1 MAFVYPDRASEVT
14 TSTGD
19 QGDIILQGPE
29 PSFWSFTSRM
39 AVGDETTVCRED
51 GLTSELVRVRLV
63 APDRLRYLAVYGSSN
78 GGARVV
84 WPAGQQRVYATQL
97 GRYALLPPDA
107 GQAGRPVVVQ
117 PDGTYGAGALT
128 VPVPTGLTVGTLLD
142 AASAGGRPD
151 GAVLIRL
158 VVTWDE
164 LPDLDYELE
173 IRDGLTTGWPG
184 TASNPA
190 LIPAGGGRCVV
201 NVVGGYTY
209 GVRLRARAVGG
220 VSGWTPEKTIA
231 ATGDDVPPGPPTDM
245 AVTEVYGGAVF
256 TFTPP
261 ADADTL
267 EVRFYAAPAADKTAA
282 MLVGAG
288 LRRVTLTG
296 LTAGDTR
303 WVWAASVDTSGNEG
317 EWIALGPV
325 TALRIEPG
333 DLAAELG
340 ERIER
345 LSDVDPASLG
355 LAEEAALE
363 AVLAAHE
370 VRLGAQ
376 RRLAQAMTGVDAT
389 IDGVRDRLAG
399 VETGLQQEVTTL
411 TDETAALTRS
421 LTTLGAVVEDN
432 TAAIQAEQTAR
443 ADADEALAESVT
455 LVAAQAGNALAAV
468 QTEATTRANADS
480 ALGQRIDAVV
490 ADTADNAAAILAE
503 QTARTNADGAL
514 ANTLT
519 SVSAQATR
527 TRTFRQ
533 ATAPAAPQAGDL
545 WYDTASNN
553 APKRWSGT
561 GWESTEDPRIA
572 ATAAAVVAEQTAR
585 ADGDSALASSI
596 SIVSAQASRSRTF
609 RQSAAP
615 AAPQAGDVWYDTAN
629 GNAAKRYNGTAWEL
643 VDDARL
649 AANAAAV
656 TSEATARADADAS
669 LASQITTVSA
679 QATRTRTFRQATAPG
694 GPQTGDIWY
703 DTSSNNAPKRYTGTV
718 WENVEDPRTA
728 SNTAA
733 IQAEQTARAD
743 GDAALTT
750 QVNTAI
756 SKADRVRTFRQA
768 SAPASPQTGDVW
780 YDTANNSVPKRWS
793 GTAWESAEDP
803 RIGQNVAAIQTEATT
818 RANED
823 EALSQHITKLFARF
837 SGGTN
842 LVQRLNRWTSAF
854 PVTEDA
860 TFASR
865 YRVRV
870 SGNAQSTVSPVLT
883 ELKPDTDYVLSF
895 KARLAAGASSELHA
909 DLNPDTLPETA
920 FAVTSSEW
928 TTFSTVWKSSLAA
941 IKNCRLR
948 FFQYNLAGA
957 QVDVTDVQLEE
968 GNTPSA
974 WSLAP
979 GEMVAMVQQEADAR
993 ASALGSMSTRID
1005 TVQTL
1010 ADGNYA
1016 AIQEQALS
1024 IDGLSAQYTVKVDVN
1039 GYVSG
1044 FGLATTAKDGVPT
1057 STFTVLAEKFEITAP
1072 GGSKISPFV
1081 VQNGTVY
1088 LRSVV
1093 IGTGWIGDTH
1103 IGPNGI
1109 DAKHLKA
1116 SSVLTDSIRIGSAS
1130 GSTLSTVVS
1139 QAATGA
1145 QDPAGRIN
1153 AGSTSINPG
1162 KIIVKGSN
1170 TLTTVGGWFYGN
1182 TTEIDGGKI
1191 AAETVTAREVKALS
1205 LTGAHVAAGSLTVD
1219 KFAQFSTGNKL
1230 SNSGFEAGW
1239 ACWNLTV
1246 YNTGGANL
1254 IAGVEFQ
1261 ENGPGSDWTLVG
1273 GHMLWVR
1280 QIGATAPSNNWT
1292 SYYSHPDN
1300 NWLGIPIDP
1309 SKTCEFSI
1317 YTGAHRCMTQV
1328 GVAFYNAAGLNI
1340 GETFGT
1346 TNNEEGGGGRSLA
1359 GYKRLWV
1366 KATPPAGAV
1375 AARPILI
1382 KWNTKPGNADSWGFF
1397 VMPFFGECAP
1407 NATEPQPWQPG
1418 GVTKIFGGNLVAE
1431 TVTSTHL
1438 ATGSVT
1444 ANKINARTI
1453 VGDHLEVGTIYG
1465 SLIGQAA
1472 VTTLKIEGNSVTVP
1486 AGYYQPDDRWIGNTF
1501 TTPNNQDYDYGTT
1514 SAIVTDGSPVLVMA
1528 AATCRV
1534 DGGITNNNNIAGWV
1548 LRIQNY
1554 NSASHAEVTK
1564 ASIVVQSIAVGN
1576 SWPGNAGAYAAVA
1589 LDRPPANIT
1598 VQYRLVFAKGFSDGP
1613 ACYVGNRGI
1622 AAMLARR

>member
-128 VPVPTGLTVGTLLD
+128 VPVPTGLTLGTLLD

-164 LPDLDYELE
+164 VPDLDYELE

-184 TASNPA
+184 AASNPA

-220 VSGWTPEKTIA
+220 VSGWTPEQTIA

-245 AVTEVYGGAVF
+245 VVTEVYGGAVF
-256 TFTPP
+256 MFTPP
-261 ADADTL
+261 TDADTL
-267 EVRFYAAPAADKTAA
+267 EVRFYAAPSDDETAA
-282 MLVGAG
+282 VLVGAG

-296 LTAGDTR
+296 LPAGTTR
-303 WVWAASVDTSGNEG
+303 WVWAASVDTSGNEA
-317 EWIALGPV
+317 EWLSLGPV
-325 TALRIEPG
+325 TALLIEPG

-345 LSDVDPASLG
+345 LSDVDPASLD
-355 LAEEAALE
+355 LAGEAALE

-376 RRLAQAMTGVDAT
+376 RRLAQAMTGVDDT

-399 VETGLQQEVTTL
+399 VETGLQQETTIR
-411 TDETAALTRS
+411 TDETAALTQS

-443 ADADEALAESVT
+443 ADAYEALAESVT
-455 LVAAQAGNALAAV
+455 LVAAQAGSALAAV
-468 QTEATTRANADS
+468 QSEAQTRASEDE
-480 ALGQRIDAVV
+480 ALSSRIDTVV
-490 ADTADNAAAILAE
+490 ADTAHNAAAILAE
-503 QTARTNADGAL
+503 QTARINADGAL

-527 TRTFRQ
+527 ARTFRQ
-533 ATAPAAPQAGDL
+533 ATAPATPQVGDL

-553 APKRWSGT
+553 SPKRWSGT

-572 ATAAAVVAEQTAR
+572 ATAAVVAAEQTAR

-596 SIVSAQASRSRTF
+596 SSVSAQASRSRTF

-615 AAPQAGDVWYDTAN
+615 AAPQVGDVWYDTAN

-649 AANAAAV
+649 AANAAAI
-656 TSEATARADADAS
+656 TSEA
-669 LASQITTVSA
+669 
-679 QATRTRTFRQATAPG
+679 
-694 GPQTGDIWY
+694 
-703 DTSSNNAPKRYTGTV
+703 
-718 WENVEDPRTA
+718 
-728 SNTAA
+728 
-733 IQAEQTARAD
+733 TARAD

-768 SAPASPQTGDVW
+768 SAPGAPQPGDVW
-780 YDTANNSVPKRWS
+780 FDMANNSAPKRWS
-793 GTAWESAEDP
+793 GIAWESAEDP
-803 RIGQNVAAIQTEATT
+803 RIGQNTAAIASEATT
-818 RANED
+818 RA
-823 EALSQHITKLFARF
+823 
-837 SGGTN
+837 
-842 LVQRLNRWTSAF
+842 SA
-854 PVTEDA
+854 
-860 TFASR
+860 
-865 YRVRV
+865 
-870 SGNAQSTVSPVLT
+870 
-883 ELKPDTDYVLSF
+883 DT
-895 KARLAAGASSELHA
+895 
-909 DLNPDTLPETA
+909 
-920 FAVTSSEW
+920 
-928 TTFSTVWKSSLAA
+928 
-941 IKNCRLR
+941 
-948 FFQYNLAGA
+948 
-957 QVDVTDVQLEE
+957 
-968 GNTPSA
+968 
-974 WSLAP
+974 
-979 GEMVAMVQQEADAR
+979 
-993 ASALGSMSTRID
+993 ALGQRID
-1005 TVQTL
+1005 TVV
-1010 ADGNYA
+1010 ADVNTNAA
-1016 AIQEQALS
+1016 AIQSEATARANADSALSNTLTSVSAQATRARTFRQSAAPASPQAGDVWYDTSANNVAKRWSGTAWESTEDPRIGQNVAAITSEATARANADSALANTLTTVQTTVGEHTATIQQQAQS

-1044 FGLATTAKDGVPT
+1044 FGLATTAKDGVPS

-1130 GSTLSTVVS
+1130 GSTLSTVAS
-1139 QAATGA
+1139 NAATGA
-1145 QDPAGRIN
+1145 QDPAARIN

-1170 TLTTVGGWFYGN
+1170 TLTSVGRWFYGN

-1205 LTGAHVAAGSLTVD
+1205 LTGDRVAAGTLTVD
-1219 KFAQFSTGNKL
+1219 KLAQFSTGNL
-1230 SNSGFEAGW
+1230 LANSSFDAGW
-1239 ACWNLTV
+1239 ECWNRLGSNMGGAPTNWAV
-1246 YNTGGANL
+1246 NHPSVDWYLAGGNTLSVQQTNGQTGGDW
-1254 IAGVEFQ
+1254 AGF
-1261 ENGPGSDWTLVG
+1261 
-1273 GHMLWVR
+1273 
-1280 QIGATAPSNNWT
+1280 
-1292 SYYSHPDN
+1292 YSHPAS
-1300 NWLGIPIDP
+1300 NWGGIPIEP
-1309 SKTCEFSI
+1309 GKPYEFSI
-1317 YTGAHRCMTQV
+1317 YTGAHNCKV
-1328 GVAFYNAAGLNI
+1328 DCFIVFYNIAGTPVGDWADGITPTANVND
-1340 GETFGT
+1340 GEAL
-1346 TNNEEGGGGRSLA
+1346 GGRSLA
-1359 GYKRLWV
+1359 GYKRIWARGV
-1366 KATPPAGAV
+1366 APATAV
-1375 AARPILI
+1375 QARPFIR
-1382 KWNTKPGNADSWGFF
+1382 KHNSKPGATESWGFYTL
-1397 VMPFFGECAP
+1397 PFFGESAP
-1407 NATEPQPWQPG
+1407 NAVQPQPWQPG

-1438 ATGSVT
+1438 AAGSVT

-1453 VGDHLEVGTIYG
+1453 VGDHMVVGTIYG
-1465 SLIGQAA
+1465 DLIGTAA

-1486 AGYYQPDDRWIGNTF
+1486 VGYYQQDEIWIGNLF
-1501 TTPNNQDYDYGTT
+1501 TTPNNYDYNYGETGE
-1514 SAIVTDGSPVLVMA
+1514 IDTDGSPVLIMA

-1534 DGGITNNNNIAGWV
+1534 DGAQTTNNNVAGWV
-1548 LRIQNY
+1548 IRIMNGVASNY
-1554 NSASHAEVTK
+1554 HEVTR
-1564 ASIVVQSIAVGN
+1564 SSVVVQSIAVGN
-1576 SWPGNAGAYAAVA
+1576 SWPGNSGAYAAVA
-1589 LDRPPANIT
+1589 VDRPPSGIK
-1598 VQYRLVFAKGFSDGP
+1598 VKYRLMFAKGFADGP
-1613 ACYVGNRGI
+1613 ACYVSNRGV
-1622 AAMLARR
+1622 AAMMARR

>member
-29 PSFWSFTSRM
+29 PSFWSFISRM

-107 GQAGRPVVVQ
+107 GHAGQPVVVQ
-117 PDGTYGAGALT
+117 PDGTYGAGSLDI
-128 VPVPTGLTVGTLLD
+128 PVPTGLALGTLLD
-142 AASAGGRPD
+142 VASAGGRPD
-151 GAVLIRL
+151 GVALIRL
-158 VVTWDE
+158 VVTWE
-164 LPDLDYELE
+164 SVSGLDYELE

-201 NVVGGYTY
+201 NLVGGYTY
-209 GVRLRARAVGG
+209 GVRLRARTVGG
-220 VSGWTPEKTIA
+220 VSSWTLEKTIA

-245 AVTEVYGGAVF
+245 VVTEVYGGAVF

-267 EVRFYAAPAADKTAA
+267 EVRFYAAPADDKTAA
-282 MLVGAG
+282 VLVGAG
-288 LRRVTLTG
+288 QRRVTLTG
-296 LTAGDTR
+296 LPAGATR
-303 WVWAASVDTSGNEG
+303 WVWAVSVDTSGNEG

-345 LSDVDPASLG
+345 LSDLDPASLD
-355 LAEEAALE
+355 LVEEAALE

-399 VETGLQQEVTTL
+399 VETGLQQEVTIL

-421 LTTLGAVVEDN
+421 LTALGAVVEDN

-468 QTEATTRANADS
+468 QAEATTRADADS

-649 AANAAAV
+649 AANAAAI
-656 TSEATARADADAS
+656 TSEATARAGADAS

-854 PVTEDA
+854 PLTEDA

-895 KARLAAGASSELHA
+895 KARLVAGASSELHA

-1130 GSTLSTVVS
+1130 GSTLSTVAS
-1139 QAATGA
+1139 NAATGA

-1162 KIIVKGSN
+1162 KILVNGSN
-1170 TLTTVGGWFYGN
+1170 TLTTVGGWFYED
-1182 TTEIDGGKI
+1182 TTEINGGAI
-1191 AAETVTAREVKALS
+1191 AAGTVTAREVKA
-1205 LTGAHVAAGSLTVD
+1205 GALTVD
-1219 KFAQFSTGNKL
+1219 KFAVFSTGNLLTNSDL
-1230 SNSGFEAGW
+1230 SAQWECWDRNTYNSDAGQSIIRVYNQDGWHPQGGHSLAVFQNNGYPSGFYDL
-1239 ACWNLTV
+1239 N
-1246 YNTGGANL
+1246 
-1254 IAGVEFQ
+1254 
-1261 ENGPGSDWTLVG
+1261 
-1273 GHMLWVR
+1273 
-1280 QIGATAPSNNWT
+1280 
-1292 SYYSHPDN
+1292 YSHPAS
-1300 NWLGIPIDP
+1300 NWLGIPTVP
-1309 SKTCEFSI
+1309 GQFYEFTVYVS
-1317 YTGAHRCMTQV
+1317 AHRCLVQI
-1328 GVAFYNAAGLNI
+1328 YISWLDAGGNEIAYALPDAPGND
-1340 GETFGT
+1340 GSVSNTPGDGLQLGT
-1346 TNNEEGGGGRSLA
+1346 W
-1359 GYKRLWV
+1359 KRLRV
-1366 KATPPAGAV
+1366 KGAAPANARMMRPKIRKYATLV
-1375 AARPILI
+1375 A
-1382 KWNTKPGNADSWGFF
+1382 PGHVDSWLFF
-1397 VMPFFGECAP
+1397 ALPFLGECAP
-1407 NATEPQPWQPG
+1407 NATVAQPWQPG
-1418 GVTKIFGGNLVAE
+1418 GVTRITGGQLATDSIIIRNSAQLGDT
-1431 TVTSTHL
+1431 TVTS
-1438 ATGSVT
+1438 
-1444 ANKINARTI
+1444 
-1453 VGDHLEVGTIYG
+1453 
-1465 SLIGQAA
+1465 
-1472 VTTLKIEGNSVTVP
+1472 LKIGVNQVTVP
-1486 AGYYQPDDRWIGNTF
+1486 AAEYVPSITELWTGGWTECVA
-1501 TTPNNQDYDYGTT
+1501 TSLECYGRPVIVNC
-1514 SAIVTDGSPVLVMA
+1514 SAMQAISG
-1528 AATCRV
+1528 AT
-1534 DGGITNNNNIAGWV
+1534 A
-1548 LRIQNY
+1548 Y
-1554 NSASHAEVTK
+1554 SEASHPLFVFLIQRG
-1564 ASIVVQSIAVGN
+1564 SIV
-1576 SWPGNAGAYAAVA
+1576 PGGGGWNWVDLLPELGGTAASGDVTGGLWNAGMSQPWNYTIV
-1589 LDRPPANIT
+1589 DREP
-1598 VQYRLVFAKGFSDGP
+1598 LDGP
-1613 ACYVGNRGI
+1613 ARNDGTTVWRAYRFLAKKHKDVDGRVASI
-1622 AAMLARR
+1622 AYRSISVMEARR

>member
-455 LVAAQAGNALAAV
+455 LVAVQAGNALAAV

-629 GNAAKRYNGTAWEL
+629 GNAAKRYNGAAWEL

-669 LASQITTVSA
+669 LASQIT
-679 QATRTRTFRQATAPG
+679 TRTFRQATAPG

-928 TTFSTVWKSSLAA
+928 TTFSTVWKSPLAA

-1145 QDPAGRIN
+1145 QDPASRIN
-1153 AGSTSINPG
+1153 AGSTTLDPG
-1162 KIIVKGSN
+1162 KIVVKGTR
-1170 TLTTVGGWFYGN
+1170 TLTAVGGWFYEN
-1182 TTEIDGGKI
+1182 TTEINGG
-1191 AAETVTAREVKALS
+1191 ALRAGTVTAREVA
-1205 LTGAHVAAGSLTVD
+1205 TGTLTVNQ
-1219 KFAQFSTGNKL
+1219 FAAFSTGNDL
-1230 SNSGFEAGW
+1230 TNSGFEDGW
-1239 ACWNLTV
+1239 ACWDRAGYASGGAVRSFGVNQPNADWHIAGGVTLSIHQPNAT
-1246 YNTGGANL
+1246 TGGYWEGYYRHPASGWSYL
-1254 IAGVEFQ
+1254 PVH
-1261 ENGPGSDWTLVG
+1261 PG
-1273 GHMLWVR
+1273 
-1280 QIGATAPSNNWT
+1280 AP
-1292 SYYSHPDN
+1292 Y
-1300 NWLGIPIDP
+1300 
-1309 SKTCEFSI
+1309 EFSL
-1317 YTGAHRCMTQV
+1317 YTGAQRCHVQVYLRWLDVNGVEV
-1328 GVAFYNAAGLNI
+1328 GVNAPEDAASWNRAEAL
-1340 GETFGT
+1340 
-1346 TNNEEGGGGRSLA
+1346 GGRVLSA
-1359 GYKRLWV
+1359 YKRLWV
-1366 KATPPAGAV
+1366 KGAAPNNAAFAEPVIRKHDTVAGQ
-1375 AARPILI
+1375 
-1382 KWNTKPGNADSWGFF
+1382 ADSWAFF
-1397 VMPFFGECAP
+1397 ALPLFGPCAP
-1407 NATEPQPWQPG
+1407 YATGPQPWQPG
-1418 GVTKIFGGNLVAE
+1418 GVTKITGGQLAADDIIIRHNAQLGNA
-1431 TVTSTHL
+1431 TVKTLSI
-1438 ATGSVT
+1438 G
-1444 ANKINARTI
+1444 AN
-1453 VGDHLEVGTIYG
+1453 
-1465 SLIGQAA
+1465 Q
-1472 VTTLKIEGNSVTVP
+1472 VTVP
-1486 AGYYQPDDRWIGNTF
+1486 ITSGVMHPGYLPDHDVVLAECYTIEGVGQPIRVTASGMHTLDAYSSQDWGQSTAVFRIQRGTWSP
-1501 TTPNNQDYDYGTT
+1501 TTGWSWVDLVADLGGSMSMRDISVATGVSKPWSFG
-1514 SAIVTDGSPVLVMA
+1514 VTD
-1528 AATCRV
+1528 R
-1534 DGGITNNNNIAGWV
+1534 
-1548 LRIQNY
+1548 
-1554 NSASHAEVTK
+1554 E
-1564 ASIVVQSIAVGN
+1564 
-1576 SWPGNAGAYAAVA
+1576 
-1589 LDRPPANIT
+1589 PPA
-1598 VQYRLVFAKGFSDGP
+1598 VSLAYRLVGRRIVPWNIVS
-1613 ACYVGNRGI
+1613 
-1622 AAMLARR
+1622 LAYWSIEATEYRR